1 MHIHYLYTIL
11 RYTGKCVIALQGW
24 IEVKI
29 KESHGVLLKYIQEE
43 FERMLLVYITH
54 DFTREERD
62 NTTTIGDSDNNDNS
76 SSSICYRRE
85 VLLAAVHM
93 LLDCPLTD

>member
-1 MHIHYLYTIL
+1 MYID
-11 RYTGKCVIALQGW
+11 KCVIALQGW

-54 DFTREERD
+54 DFTREGGD
-62 NTTTIGDSDNNDNS
+62 NTTTIRDTNNNDNS
-76 SSSICYRRE
+76 SSNSICYRRE

-93 LLDCPLTD
+93 LLDSPL

>member
-1 MHIHYLYTIL
+1 MYI
-11 RYTGKCVIALQGW
+11 GKCIIALQGW
-24 IEVKI
+24 IEVKV

-54 DFTREERD
+54 DFTREAGGD
-62 NTTTIGDSDNNDNS
+62 NTTNNTIGNDTIGGSNS
-76 SSSICYRRE
+76 NSGNTGNSSICYRRE

-93 LLDCPLTD
+93 LLDSPL